1 MTTLS
6 GNVVSTGIT
15 EFEPNDRTQFFC
27 HPVFTEQGQLI
38 DLEIHTTGLPAVR
51 GERFYLSAWITPEPG
66 NTLESIWKT
75 LQQGRGCR
83 VAYQPASGKPG
94 TVQITPLQPGYLLE
108 IQEDESTEPAFDHS
122 SATPYA
128 TTQLLEAIL
137 SNAPTGLSLF
147 KPVWE
152 NGQIKDF
159 VCLVTNAVNATITGY
174 SIEKLVAHSLTTLFP
189 GAISL
194 GLLDRMIDVALTGT
208 PQQYQKHVKNDDFS
222 VWGQF
227 TISRVGNNVLF
238 TVIDISALKKAKF
251 LLNEQNA
258 KLRKRILAR
267 TRQIQNLSTLQNAI
281 LKYAGQAIV
290 STDVHGIIQTANQA
304 CEKLVGYLPLELV
317 GMTSQLNPGVGE
329 NSLPVASFHDYRP
342 GDAYVPFLKRALEG
356 RDFVNLECVAVHKSG
371 RLVPVLLASS
381 VLQNEEGE
389 TIGYMGIASDISA
402 LKSAEAGLKQKNREL
417 NTFFDGALDM
427 HCISDSQGTILTVNR
442 SSQSTL
448 GYTAEELTAIPFLSL
463 IHPDEQKSVNREL
476 LSKIIQQ
483 PVRNQ
488 INRMQR
494 KDGTYRTIEWNA
506 IAIDQVIYGSARD
519 ITGRQETETELRNL
533 NQRLQLATEAA
544 GQGIWEIDLRKNRVF
559 WDKRLWEINGMEPN
573 TGNWTFEEFIKT
585 IHPEDRSAF
594 LKKSTQELAGTD
606 TSISHVYRI
615 IRPEGTIRYIETS
628 GRIIRDEKQRPQR
641 LIGVAWDMTS
651 RKLADDTLRES
662 ELRFREIAENVDE
675 VFWIHSPE
683 PFQLLYVNPA
693 YERLFNAT
701 SAQLYSR
708 PRSFIEAIVDKDK
721 RAVLTFL
728 SKYRAGQEGHLDCQL
743 KRPDGAVR
751 WLSIRTFIIRDESG
765 QIVRHIAIG
774 NDVTSQKEKEFV
786 LRQSLFREQELNQLK
801 SQFVST
807 ASHEFRTPLTTI
819 QSSVDLIRLYLEMP
833 AVSARQSIQ
842 NHLDVIQKEIE
853 KFSNLLTDMLTIGK
867 IEAGKITF
875 TPRPTDVTSLCRSL
889 IATHFSKRLD
899 NRTVQLRIEGTP
911 HPVFI
916 DDKLMGHVLVN
927 LLSNAF
933 KFSTDTSPRLR
944 IVFRKN
950 SLMLQVVDTGIG
962 IPASELSA
970 LFQAFFRASNTAG
983 IPGTGL
989 GLVIARQFIELHQG
1003 HLDVQSVEKKG
1014 TTFSIHLP
1022 TEDRQQQSQTRPN

>member
-6 GNVVSTGIT
+6 GNVVLTGIT
-15 EFEPNDRTQFFC
+15 EFKPESRTQFFC

-38 DLEIHTTGLPAVR
+38 DLEIHTTGLPASAPSQ
-51 GERFYLSAWITPEPG
+51 ERSYLSELLAPEPG
-66 NTLESIWKT
+66 NTLESMWNT

-83 VAYQPASGKPG
+83 VAYQPASGRPG
-94 TVQITPLQPGYLLE
+94 TIQITPLQPGYLIE
-108 IQEDESTEPAFDHS
+108 IQEDKSQEPVFDHP
-122 SATPYA
+122 SATPYPTA
-128 TTQLLEAIL
+128 QLLEAIL
-137 SNAPTGLSLF
+137 SHAPTGLSLF
-147 KPVWE
+147 EPVWE

-174 SIEKLVAHSLTTLFP
+174 SIEKLVAQSLRTLFP

-194 GLLDRMIDVALTGT
+194 GLLDRMIDVALTGR
-208 PQQYQKHVKNDDFS
+208 PQKYQKNVKNDGLS
-222 VWGQF
+222 IWGQF
-227 TISRVGNNVLF
+227 TLSQVGKNVLL
-238 TVIDISALKKAKF
+238 TVIDISELKRAKF
-251 LLNEQNA
+251 LLNEQNT

-290 STDVHGIIQTANQA
+290 STDVHGIVQTANQA
-304 CEKLVGYLPLELV
+304 CEKLVGYLPLELI
-317 GMTSQLNPGVGE
+317 GMTSQLNPGVGD
-329 NSLPVASFHDYRP
+329 NSLPMASFHDYQP
-342 GDAYVPFLKRALEG
+342 GNAYVPFLKHALEG
-356 RDFVNLECVAVHKSG
+356 RDFVNLECIAVHKSG

-402 LKSAEAGLKQKNREL
+402 LKSAEAGLTQKNREL

-442 SSQSTL
+442 ATQSTL

-463 IHPDEQKSVNREL
+463 IHPDEQKSVNRER
-476 LSKIIQQ
+476 LSQIIQQ

-506 IAIDQVIYGSARD
+506 IAIDQIIYGSARD

-544 GQGIWEIDLRKNRVF
+544 GQGIWEIDLRKNQVF
-559 WDKRLWEINGMEPN
+559 LDKRLWEINGMEPPA
-573 TGNWTFEEFIKT
+573 GNWTFEEYIKT
-585 IHPEDRSAF
+585 IHPEDRPAF
-594 LKKSTQELAGTD
+594 LKKSAQELAGTD
-606 TSISHVYRI
+606 TSISQVFRI
-615 IRPEGTIRYIETS
+615 IRPEGTIRYLETS

-675 VFWIHSPE
+675 VFWIHSPK

-721 RAVLTFL
+721 RAVLMFL
-728 SKYRAGQEGHLDCQL
+728 SQYRAGREGHLDCQL

-833 AVSARQSIQ
+833 AVSARQSVH
-842 NHLDVIQKEIE
+842 NHLNVIQKEIE
-853 KFSNLLTDMLTIGK
+853 KFSNLLTDMLTIGR

-875 TPRPTDVTSLCRSL
+875 LARPSDVISLCRSL
-889 IATHFSKRLD
+889 IATHFSKRAD

-933 KFSTDTSPRLR
+933 KFSIDTSPRLR

-950 SLMLQVVDTGIG
+950 SLLLQVIDTGIG
-962 IPASELSA
+962 IPAGELSA

-1022 TEDRQQQSQTRPN
+1022 TENRQQ